1 MKQANNQDHRLKG
14 LKDSTDFAKSKPENP
29 CHPSNQGQSVVQTK
43 NSGIEWLGKVPEH
56 WKVDRIKDKTT
67 AVVGG
72 DWGNDPDSES
82 EGENV
87 VVLRVADLDD
97 IYFKFEDLTIR
108 KIKNGSF
115 KSRKVDERCLIIE
128 KSGGGEKQLVGR
140 VGYPIGI
147 DFDAICS
154 NFMAKIEFDNTMD
167 LRFANY
173 IFSFLYS
180 CDLNFP
186 FVQQT
191 TGIQN
196 LNVTYYLN
204 SRVAFPPL
212 YEQKAIADYLDKAC
226 ARIDRIIAIKEEQL
240 RKIEGYFSS
249 KMKEILSNGVFDHSE
264 FQCTEH
270 EWFKY
275 IPSKWKIVRLK
286 SVLSKI
292 NSGVTPKGGATA
304 YLNEGIPLI
313 RSQNVKFE
321 KLDLSDVVFID
332 ENTHNSMANSKVENG
347 DVLLN
352 ITGASLGRC
361 QYVENLKEANVNQH
375 VCILRP
381 FLFINT
387 KYLYYLLR
395 SEIGQAQIFSRFKGS
410 GREGLN
416 FEAIKTFRI
425 PLPPKSEQ
433 DLIIETLDKLLEKKL
448 SLKEKVLTQISILQS
463 YRKSLI
469 HECVTGKKQVFET
482 LSTNQLIN

>member
-1 MKQANNQDHRLKG
+1 MQQY
-14 LKDSTDFAKSKPENP
+14 SY
-29 CHPSNQGQSVVQTK
+29 K
-43 NSGIEWLGKVPEH
+43 NSSIEWLGDIPEH
-56 WKVDRIKDKTT
+56 WKIDRIKDKTT

-72 DWGNDPDSES
+72 DWGNDPDSET

-147 DFDAICS
+147 DFNAICS

-204 SRVAFPPL
+204 SKVAFPPL
-212 YEQKAIADYLDKAC
+212 PEQKAIAEYLDKAC

-240 RKIEGYFSS
+240 RKIEGYYISVRHKLITLGVNNSDFVSYDDDFL
-249 KMKEILSNGVFDHSE
+249 KKVPKHWKKQKLRYLLELKNGKLITNDELVDDGEIPVYGGNGIMGRTDKYNYDGELLIIGRVGAKCGNVHYTNQKIWVSDNAISVRSIINYQYMYQLLTVIDLHRLASE
-264 FQCTEH
+264 
-270 EWFKY
+270 
-275 IPSKWKIVRLK
+275 
-286 SVLSKI
+286 
-292 NSGVTPKGGATA
+292 TA
-304 YLNEGIPLI
+304 QPLLVGN
-313 RSQNVKFE
+313 NVKKLYVAIPPISEQMQIIE
-321 KLDLSDVVFID
+321 KIEAAHLK
-332 ENTHNSMANSKVENG
+332 T
-347 DVLLN
+347 
-352 ITGASLGRC
+352 
-361 QYVENLKEANVNQH
+361 QNLKKKVSLQ
-375 VCILRP
+375 
-381 FLFINT
+381 INT
-387 KYLYYLLR
+387 
-395 SEIGQAQIFSRFKGS
+395 
-410 GREGLN
+410 
-416 FEAIKTFRI
+416 
-425 PLPPKSEQ
+425 
-433 DLIIETLDKLLEKKL
+433 
-448 SLKEKVLTQISILQS
+448 LQS

-469 HECVTGKKQVFET
+469 HECVTGKKQVADVAT
-482 LSTNQLIN
+482 STIQEINA